1 VEYAALRRRLSEREA
16 ELSRSGARARKA
28 GLVQS
33 LEALKPGDVIRVS
46 SGRRAGLAVVL
57 DAGLHPRDDPHPLVV
72 TEAKWGGRLSVLD
85 FRVPVAVLGH
95 VRLPKHAEYRSP
107 QVRRDI
113 ASSLRALDI
122 APEAPARRR
131 DRASQ
136 GDDADVLELRAA
148 LRTHPCHGCH
158 DREQHMRW
166 AERRSRLERE
176 NEDLHRR
183 MEGRV
188 GSLGRRFDRICTLL
202 QQLGYLD
209 GDRTTDA
216 GRQLSRIW
224 SESDLV
230 ISECLRGGAWDGL
243 EPAEL
248 AAVAST
254 VVYEPR
260 REERPMD
267 RMPSG
272 AVRAATDRTFHIWG
286 QLAEDEEAVGLTVS
300 REPETGLVWALYR
313 WARGDRLDLA
323 LAAASQGDT
332 ELSGGDFVRWCK
344 QVLDLL
350 EQLAGVT
357 AADGRPVPVAEV
369 ARRAAAAVRRG
380 VVAQSMQT

>member
-1 VEYAALRRRLSEREA
+1 
-16 ELSRSGARARKA
+16 
-28 GLVQS
+28 
-33 LEALKPGDVIRVS
+33 
-46 SGRRAGLAVVL
+46 
-57 DAGLHPRDDPHPLVV
+57 
-72 TEAKWGGRLSVLD
+72 
-85 FRVPVAVLGH
+85 
-95 VRLPKHAEYRSP
+95 LPKHAEYRSP

-230 ISECLRGGAWDGL
+230 ISECLRGGVWDGL

-260 REERPMD
+260 REERPTD

-272 AVRAATDRTFHIWG
+272 AVRAAMDRTFHIWG